1 MDVLALV
8 SGPCIPALAY
18 VAFYTGWNNI
28 VRGWL
33 YAVGCRGVIID
44 REGSVYH
51 RHNFMSHSGQLAQ
64 CSHGTSLSSVVLIA
78 WVRTLALC

>member
-33 YAVGCRGVIID
+33 YAVG
-44 REGSVYH
+44 E
-51 RHNFMSHSGQLAQ
+51 L
-64 CSHGTSLSSVVLIA
+64 LSTGRVPCITATILCLI
-78 WVRTLALC
+78 LGN